1 MSETVVVVQGD
12 GSVAVT
18 TPATQVVTVQAQGPQ
33 GPPGPLGPFLGH
45 VWVAGQ
51 PEPSEVVLRL
61 EPGET
66 IQVGANLSNWVVVA
80 GVAATGSPVVEVLLE
95 NTVYGTMTWA
105 PGDTVPTLATTGGA
119 AQVHGP
125 TDALSIRFP
134 AAPDATLADITIRV
148 YATRV

>member
-12 GSVAVT
+12 GSVEVT
-18 TPATQVVTVQAQGPQ
+18 TPATQVVEAQAQGPQ

-51 PEPSEVVLRL
+51 PAPSEVVLRL

-80 GVAATGSPVVEVLLE
+80 GVAATGSPVVQVLIE
-95 NTVYGTMTWA
+95 NTVYGSMTWA
-105 PGDTVPTLATTGGA
+105 PGDTVPTLATTGGL
-119 AQVHGP
+119 AQIHGP
-125 TDALSIRFP
+125 PDALSIRFP
-134 AAPDATLADITIRV
+134 ASPDATLADITIRV